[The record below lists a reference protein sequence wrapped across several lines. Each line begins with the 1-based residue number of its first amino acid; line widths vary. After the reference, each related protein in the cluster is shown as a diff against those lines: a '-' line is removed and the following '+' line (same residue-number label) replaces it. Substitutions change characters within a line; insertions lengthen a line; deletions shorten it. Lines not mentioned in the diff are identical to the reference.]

1 MEKIQGNCNFPL
13 IDERIREDK
22 VVGKYFRDKGI
33 SFDVSY
39 SSTQEKIYN
48 ILEFVTNNK
57 CNIKRII
64 PV

>member
-39 SSTQEKIYN
+39 SST
-48 ILEFVTNNK
+48 
-57 CNIKRII
+57 
-64 PV
+64 

>member
-39 SSTQEKIYN
+39 SSTQEKIKIYIDN
-48 ILEFVTNNK
+48 YKFYYIFK
-57 CNIKRII
+57 PI
-64 PV
+64 